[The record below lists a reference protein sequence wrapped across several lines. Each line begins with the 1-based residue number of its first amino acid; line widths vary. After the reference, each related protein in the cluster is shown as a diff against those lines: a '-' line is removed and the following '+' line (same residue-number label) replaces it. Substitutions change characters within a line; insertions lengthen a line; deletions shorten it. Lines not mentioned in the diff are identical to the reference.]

1 MPGLRQGSLVGSA
14 LCDREGEST
23 PPGQWG
29 RPHGADARVPLFGSD
44 YNLGVW
50 GVGIQSSTV
59 TVNQM

>member
-29 RPHGADARVPLFGSD
+29 ASAWGGRPGAAFGSD